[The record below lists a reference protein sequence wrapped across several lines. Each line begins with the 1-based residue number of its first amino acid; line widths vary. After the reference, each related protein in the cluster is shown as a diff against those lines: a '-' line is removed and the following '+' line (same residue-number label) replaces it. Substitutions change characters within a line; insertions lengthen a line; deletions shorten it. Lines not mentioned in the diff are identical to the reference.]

1 MRSLSVID
9 VIILAAVLALLVF
22 LSSKDFPRYAG
33 RSFGESPAAA
43 EKG

>member
-1 MRSLSVID
+1 MRSLSILD
-9 VIILAAVLALLVF
+9 VLIIAAVFALLVF

-33 RSFGESPAAA
+33 RSFGNPPAAA